1 MVSKQLHRRVST
13 TETIAEGHRNNDS
26 NKSNYYSRF
35 SLFRFFFNQS
45 SKYQSNDQV
54 YSQSDQKIAERLQEK
69 ETSRSKTLNL
79 REARRRKRLEEND
92 RKFAQ
97 QLQLEEAKIRR
108 EVMQDI
114 QQRAMLQ
121 TNFGKAVILIERII
135 ELIENLKRTE
145 PDRASINFE
154 TIAKDEMVI
163 FAERLLE
170 KQDDFKAKG
179 ISTTVDIGY
188 HYTSNESING
198 IKKHGLLTKT
208 GRKEKSIDVRTHGL
222 SFGDGIYT
230 SNNPESF
237 TKYGSVGLIVARLQG
252 AVVRVPLN
260 NAHQSTFGKNTVIG
274 NKRANTMSD
283 WPKSDAFNEVV
294 LKSSDQCL
302 PLIRYNSSDK
312 ALVGKCSEHLQLV
325 LDEIFN
331 ENKYR
336 KNNKRLY

>member
-1 MVSKQLHRRVST
+1 MASKQLRRRVST

-26 NKSNYYSRF
+26 NKSNYFSGL
-35 SLFRFFFNQS
+35 SLFRFIFNQS
-45 SKYQSNDQV
+45 SKDHSNDQV
-54 YSQSDQKIAERLQEK
+54 YSQSDQKIAEQLQEK
-69 ETSRSKTLNL
+69 EASRSKTLTL

-92 RKFAQ
+92 RKYAQ

-145 PDRASINFE
+145 PDMASANFE

-179 ISTTVDIGY
+179 LPTTVDIGY

-208 GRKEKSIDVRTHGL
+208 DRKEKSIDVRAHGL

-230 SNNPESF
+230 SNNPDSF
-237 TKYGSVGLIVARLQG
+237 TKYGNVGLIVARLQG
-252 AVVRVPLN
+252 AVVRVPF
-260 NAHQSTFGKNTVIG
+260 HDSQRSTLGKNTVIG
-274 NKRANTMSD
+274 NKRSD

-302 PLIRYNSSDK
+302 PLIRYNSRDK
-312 ALVGKCSEHLQLV
+312 ALIGKCSEHLKLV
-325 LDEIFN
+325 IDEIFN
-331 ENKYR
+331 QNKCR
-336 KNNKRLY
+336 KNNKR